1 MQPSKKGKKMTARM
15 TPGRGPPPYRITRK
29 TLGALREPEE
39 DSGEVILAPLEG
51 CDGTKDQDDDVQ
63 ISKVH
68 DKHPW
73 DVEHANRVLKRTK
86 ASYAAHISD
95 LKTDLAATK
104 AMNRELIKQIHDLQM
119 SLRKIEKVLKETL
132 SNNELQERT

>member
-1 MQPSKKGKKMTARM
+1 M
-15 TPGRGPPPYRITRK
+15 
-29 TLGALREPEE
+29 GALREPEE

-104 AMNRELIKQIHDLQM
+104 AMVR
-119 SLRKIEKVLKETL
+119 L
-132 SNNELQERT
+132 SAYRTTSPLTEPEPRTHQTDP